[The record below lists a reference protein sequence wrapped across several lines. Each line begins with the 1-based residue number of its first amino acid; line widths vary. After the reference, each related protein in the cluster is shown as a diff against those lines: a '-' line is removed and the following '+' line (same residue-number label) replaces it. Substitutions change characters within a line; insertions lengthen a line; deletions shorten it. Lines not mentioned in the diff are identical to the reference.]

1 MIAPLRSRAQ
11 ACLWRLLG
19 RDVTNGQL
27 ARLDALLKVPQGSRF
42 SPLDR
47 LRAGPVSVSSP
58 SLVAALQRLQAVR
71 ELGIA
76 LPAARV
82 PPSRLASLAR
92 FAGAAKV
99 SAMGRLPPARRIAT
113 LVAFVHCLEAT
124 AQDDALEV
132 LERLLRALFA
142 EAAKA
147 DRQARLRTLKDLDQA
162 AILLAAAC
170 RLLLDPVVVD
180 VELRPQ
186 VFARVP
192 QNTLTQALDN
202 VDALTRPPDDVF
214 YGELEKRYGKVRRFL
229 PTLLKQVHFG
239 ASPAGKPVVAAFDWL
254 RENDRKPKPDQAAP
268 REVVRK
274 PWQRSVLRDDG
285 KVDRRAY
292 TFSGLSLKQAG
303 KREYSLSN

>member
-1 MIAPLRSRAQ
+1 M
-11 ACLWRLLG
+11 
-19 RDVTNGQL
+19 
-27 ARLDALLKVPQGSRF
+27 
-42 SPLDR
+42 
-47 LRAGPVSVSSP
+47 SVSSQ

-229 PTLLKQVHFG
+229 PTLLKQVHSVPVRPG
-239 ASPAGKPVVAAFDWL
+239 NRWWPPSTGCARTTENPSPTRLRHARWSASRGSARCCATTGRSIAVPIPSVCSTRCTRPCAAAMCSSRRVGGSFRVGEKSNDPSKPAARDGVDEGRAPV
-254 RENDRKPKPDQAAP
+254 RTNICHT
-268 REVVRK
+268 
-274 PWQRSVLRDDG
+274 G
-285 KVDRRAY
+285 
-292 TFSGLSLKQAG
+292 
-303 KREYSLSN
+303 